1 VANLKSS
8 KKRIR
13 SNETKRVRNVTVRS
27 SIKTVIKK
35 VEQAIEQGDL
45 KLADEILSEAASTL
59 DSAATKGIIKK
70 NTSSRNKSR
79 LVKKINAMRDAA

>member
-13 SNETKRVRNVTVRS
+13 SNERKRVQNVTVKS
-27 SIKTVIKK
+27 SVRTIIKK
-35 VEQAIEQGDL
+35 VEQAIEQGNAQ
-45 KLADEILSEAASTL
+45 LAVEKLSEASSTL
-59 DSAATKGIIKK
+59 DSAATRGVIRK

-79 LVKKINAMRDAA
+79 LAKKINAIKTAA